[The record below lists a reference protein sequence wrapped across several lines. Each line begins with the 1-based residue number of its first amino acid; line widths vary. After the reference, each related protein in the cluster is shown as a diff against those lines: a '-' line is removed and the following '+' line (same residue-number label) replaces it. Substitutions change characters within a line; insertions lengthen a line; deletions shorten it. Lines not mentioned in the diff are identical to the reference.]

1 MENLQKHTHSDY
13 CRRNNTCQ
21 FGFPK
26 PPSTE
31 TLISWP
37 PPNDDTDSTKKAKE
51 ILQKVKDFLT
61 TTDVEDMS
69 LQDILLQL
77 ELSQQTYNTALQ
89 TSHQG
94 PNVILKRNPQDVFL
108 NACNQDILYLWGGNI
123 D

>member
-1 MENLQKHTHSDY
+1 MRIQILQ
-13 CRRNNTCQ
+13 
-21 FGFPK
+21 
-26 PPSTE
+26 
-31 TLISWP
+31 
-37 PPNDDTDSTKKAKE
+37 KKAKE

-94 PNVILKRNPQDVFL
+94 PNVILK
-108 NACNQDILYLWGGNI
+108 
-123 D
+123 

>member
-1 MENLQKHTHSDY
+1 MENLQKHIHSDY

-31 TLISWP
+31 TLIFRP
-37 PPNDDTDSTKKAKE
+37 PPNDDTHSTKKAKE
-51 ILQKVKDFLT
+51 ILQKVKNFLT

-77 ELSQQTYNTALQ
+77 ELS
-89 TSHQG
+89 
-94 PNVILKRNPQDVFL
+94 
-108 NACNQDILYLWGGNI
+108 
-123 D
+123 